1 MPERRSDPATQVCPV
16 TGAGRRGLLLFQPSA
31 PRGSSPRPPVRL
43 APNGGSLCV
52 LEAGTWPFLR
62 ILTIYSPILSASLRL
77 VKNFYCQFCAPGA
90 YWLWQR
96 GRAGEDTRPYENTGS
111 CPVNAVGAGPR
122 SARRSRIMF
131 GARRRGQA
139 PALQKTDV
147 QKVGE
152 NLLRRA
158 AVCQPCDFTRAHLS
172 NGRAGGD
179 TRPYRERRGSRF
191 AVGAADL
198 GGPRAHT
205 VRPYGGNRTG
215 SVSSANL
222 GAEMGPQLLKFL
234 HTQAPSGAGWDR
246 TQALLILRA
255 GTILPDSRDSPR
267 NGGPRGWGTWR
278 MRRSRIRLAPPPGVF
293 WFLFHVEKE
302 PAPQGGTLQNGAPR
316 SSRPTERGDGGEI
329 PPKK

>member
-1 MPERRSDPATQVCPV
+1 MPERRNDPATQVCPV
-16 TGAGRRGLLLFQPSA
+16 TGAGRRGLLLVQPSA

-62 ILTIYSPILSASLRL
+62 ILAIYSPILSASLRL
-77 VKNFYCQFCAPGA
+77 VKNFYCQFSSPGA

-96 GRAGEDTRPYENTGS
+96 GRTGCGHGRELFGKWNPPAASRHPPLTRGLSGGSGTRPYEHTGS

-122 SARRSRIMF
+122 PARPGTKCGSGRAGEDTRPYEDTGSCPVNAVGAGPRPARRSRIMF

-152 NLLRRA
+152 NLSRRA

-198 GGPRAHT
+198 GGPRAHN

-215 SVSSANL
+215 SV
-222 GAEMGPQLLKFL
+222 
-234 HTQAPSGAGWDR
+234 R
-246 TQALLILRA
+246 
-255 GTILPDSRDSPR
+255 
-267 NGGPRGWGTWR
+267 
-278 MRRSRIRLAPPPGVF
+278 
-293 WFLFHVEKE
+293 
-302 PAPQGGTLQNGAPR
+302 
-316 SSRPTERGDGGEI
+316 
-329 PPKK
+329 

>member
-1 MPERRSDPATQVCPV
+1 MSSLLVKTKTPLSHQRDKGVNLCGTTLLAGKAQRSGHSGMPGNGGGPEGPTAGSALCSKGIFPA
-16 TGAGRRGLLLFQPSA
+16 
-31 PRGSSPRPPVRL
+31 SSRPPCTKRRLSVRL
-43 APNGGSLCV
+43 GGGYSAFSAHSCDILSYLIRFPAACQ
-52 LEAGTWPFLR
+52 EFL
-62 ILTIYSPILSASLRL
+62 LPILCAWGILAL
-77 VKNFYCQFCAPGA
+77 AEGTGGPVCQPYGFTRAH
-90 YWLWQR
+90 LSN
-96 GRAGEDTRPYENTGS
+96 GRTGGDTRPCENTGS

-122 SARRSRIMF
+122 PARRSRIMF

-152 NLLRRA
+152 NLSRRA

-255 GTILPDSRDSPR
+255 ERIPPALRSNPR
-267 NGGPRGWGTWR
+267 NGGPRGAANMDTKCP
-278 MRRSRIRLAPPPGVF
+278 S
-293 WFLFHVEKE
+293 
-302 PAPQGGTLQNGAPR
+302 
-316 SSRPTERGDGGEI
+316 
-329 PPKK
+329 